1 MIRGKLPYFSY
12 YKGTDPKIIDEFES
26 VIIDEFQDMFT
37 YYSIANLH
45 IKVSW
50 IEMRGVLNY
59 HSSYYQTLAKMRDM
73 YNFSNM
79 TKSERRT
86 SRHVML
92 SMLEK
97 RPAILN
103 SLIRIF
109 KKFLKECQK
118 IDNNSKTNREDYWN
132 IVYYGE
138 MNGGIIL

>member
-26 VIIDEFQDMFT
+26 VIIDEFQDIFT
-37 YYSIANLH
+37 YYGVANLH
-45 IKVSW
+45 MKVSW
-50 IEMRGVLNY
+50 IEMKGVLNY
-59 HSSYYQTLAKMRDM
+59 HSSYYQVLAKIRDM

-97 RPAILN
+97 RPKTLS

-109 KKFLKECQK
+109 KKFLKGCQK
-118 IDNNSKTNREDYWN
+118 IDSNSKTNREDYWN

-138 MNGGIIL
+138 INGGIIL